1 MKGNGYIFGFTTAI
15 CIVCSLA
22 VASTSQGLKPL
33 QEINKRW
40 DLRSSILAALDL
52 PEDGSKPVG
61 EQIDQLWD
69 ERIVIEVVKSG
80 DGKKAEG
87 DEYDLDGDGDVD
99 KDDVSAAWAKVKG
112 TESAPAIISVYNRVN
127 GGQVEALAIP
137 MRGKGLW
144 GPLSGY
150 LALDARG
157 ATVIGATF
165 SAPKETPGLGS
176 EVTADKFVSQWTGKK
191 LVDGGKSRSVKVV
204 KGSAENICPREIEFC
219 VDGVSGATITSDG
232 VSDMVADTITIYDPF
247 LSTLRGGN

>member
-1 MKGNGYIFGFTTAI
+1 MKGNGYIFGFTMAI

-22 VASTSQGLKPL
+22 VASTSQVLKPL
-33 QEINKRW
+33 QDTNKRW

-61 EQIDQLWD
+61 KQIDQLWE
-69 ERIVIEVVKSG
+69 ERISIVVVKSSDGSTPTG
-80 DGKKAEG
+80 DK
-87 DEYDLDGDGDVD
+87 YDLDGDGDVD
-99 KDDVSAAWAKVKG
+99 KDDVSAAWTKVKG
-112 TESAPAIISVYNRVN
+112 TDSAPTIISVYKRRDN
-127 GGQVEALAIP
+127 GSLAIP